1 MYATV
6 TRREDDYEM
15 HAFGFNPDSPVYVVD
30 IGWHKTPPKHL
41 FGPAV
46 RPYYLLHLIVKG
58 KGSLEEGGK
67 VHKLEAG
74 SAFLIRP
81 DETTTYWSD
90 EKEPWEYY
98 WISFYGH
105 HADELMKITANERFV
120 PCGKSG
126 VIALQNAL
134 TGTISDDLEALH
146 CLFTVLRSIHKPLKQ
161 TAPDPIATTTHYLEN
176 NYFKDVD
183 IGQLASQ
190 LGFSRAYFSTLFQKR
205 TGESP
210 YHYLTKIRL
219 QKAKEYLRAG
229 NLGIEE
235 IAFSVGFSCVS
246 RFSELFKKYEGV
258 SPLQYRK
265 N

>member
-15 HAFGFNPDSPVYVVD
+15 HAFGFNGESPVYAVD
-30 IGWHKTPPKHL
+30 IGWHKTPPKHM

-46 RPYYLLHLIVKG
+46 RPYYLLHLISKG
-58 KGSLEEGGK
+58 KGF
-67 VHKLEAG
+67 LEADGQVQELCEG

-90 EKEPWEYY
+90 ENEPWEYF
-98 WISFYGH
+98 WISFYGPY
-105 HADELMKITANERFV
+105 ADRLASATTDKRVMRY
-120 PCGKSG
+120 GKSG
-126 VIALQNAL
+126 LLALQTAL
-134 TGTISDDLEALH
+134 MGTLSDDLEALQ
-146 CLFTVLRSIHKPLKQ
+146 CLLTVLRSIHKPSKQ
-161 TAPDPIATTTHYLEN
+161 PAPDPVATATHYLEN
-176 NYFKDVD
+176 NYFREVD
-183 IGQLASQ
+183 ISSLASQ
-190 LGFSRAYFSTLFQKR
+190 FGFSRAYFSTLFQKR

-210 YHYLTKIRL
+210 YRYLTKIRL
-219 QKAKEYLRAG
+219 QKAKEYLQSG
-229 NLGIEE
+229 NLGVEE

-265 N
+265 G

>member
-1 MYATV
+1 MYATI

-15 HAFGFNPDSPVYVVD
+15 HAFGFNPNAPVYVVD
-30 IGWHKTPPKHL
+30 IGWHKTPPKHQ

-58 KGSLEEGGK
+58 KGKLETRDK
-67 VHKLEAG
+67 VYPLEAG
-74 SAFLIRP
+74 SAFFIRP
-81 DETTTYWSD
+81 DETTTYCAD
-90 EKEPWEYY
+90 EEQPWEYY
-98 WISFYGH
+98 WISFYGN
-105 HADELMKITANERFV
+105 HADQLAQITTNKR
-120 PCGKSG
+120 CMHYGKSG
-126 VIALQNAL
+126 VIALQTAL

-146 CLFTVLRSIHKPLKQ
+146 CLFTVLQSIHKPLKQ
-161 TAPDPIATTTHYLEN
+161 TAFDPVATATHYLES
-176 NYFKDVD
+176 NYFREVD

-210 YHYLTKIRL
+210 YQYLTKIRL

-229 NLGIEE
+229 NLGVEE

-258 SPLQYRK
+258 SPLQFRK
-265 N
+265 G